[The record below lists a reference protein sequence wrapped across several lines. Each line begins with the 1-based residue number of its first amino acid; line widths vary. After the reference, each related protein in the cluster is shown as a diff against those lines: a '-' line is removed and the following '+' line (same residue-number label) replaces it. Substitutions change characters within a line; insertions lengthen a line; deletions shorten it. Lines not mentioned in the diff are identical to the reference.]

1 MKKAIIFGATGFV
14 GSYLI
19 KELLASNNYSQVI
32 AVTRK
37 PLKIDSGKLKNIIAD
52 HRTLA
57 QHRADLIADD
67 VFITLGTTKANTPDR
82 KSYYQVEHDLPV
94 LASQLCKE
102 NGATTVCL
110 LTAVSDGLNSPI
122 FYVRTKAE
130 TERDVTAL
138 NYNRTYIFKPSV
150 ILGNRIEDRPLEKIL
165 IAVWKHMNFA
175 LPGPL
180 RKLRGIKAEE
190 IAKAM
195 YQAAQQGIE
204 KFKKFHWD
212 EMQALNK

>member
-1 MKKAIIFGATGFV
+1 MKKAILFGASGFV
-14 GSYLI
+14 GSYLLQ
-19 KELLASNNYSQVI
+19 ELLNSDKYEQVI
-32 AVTRK
+32 AVVRK
-37 PLKIDSGKLKNIIAD
+37 PVHLNHAKLKLIIAD
-52 HRTLA
+52 HQSLA
-57 QHRADLIADD
+57 THKNELVADD
-67 VFITLGTTKANTPDR
+67 VFITIGTTKKNTPDR
-82 KSYYQVEHDLPV
+82 KSYYAVEHDLPL
-94 LASQLCKE
+94 LASLLCKE

-138 NYNRTYIFKPSV
+138 NYNHTYIFKPSV
-150 ILGNRIEDRPLEKIL
+150 ILGNRIENRPLEKVL

-180 RKLRGIKAEE
+180 RKFRGIKAEE

-195 YQAAQQGIE
+195 YKAAQTVTE

-212 EMQALNK
+212 DMQALNK